1 MPDGVIV
8 AAAFAAAY
16 LIGSVPF
23 SFVVARVVSG
33 VDLREVG
40 IGTVSGSG
48 VGVAAGFWPMALAG
62 LLDIGK
68 GALAVLPLAG
78 SRPMAA
84 AVAGGFAVVGHN
96 WSPFL
101 RAAGG
106 RGISVAIGVCAVLA
120 WPGALVLLAGLAVGK
135 LLHHT
140 ALGSVVSQAALPP
153 VLAVTDG
160 GVGLV
165 VGLAAVVPMWAKRV
179 LGNRPPDDPSP
190 SVYLFRWLYDHDP
203 DDGAGRP

>member
-1 MPDGVIV
+1 MPAGVIV

-23 SFVVARVVSG
+23 SHVVSRVVSG
-33 VDLREVG
+33 VDLRDVG

-48 VGVAAGFWPMALAG
+48 VGVTSGFWPMALAG

-84 AVAGGFAVVGHN
+84 AVAGGFAVAGHN

-106 RGISVAIGVCAVLA
+106 RGISVAIGACAVLA
-120 WPGALVLLAGLAVGK
+120 WPGALVLLAGMAVGK
-135 LLHHT
+135 VFHQT

-160 GVGLV
+160 RVGLV
-165 VGLAAVVPMWAKRV
+165 VGLAAVVPMWTKRV
-179 LGNRPPDDPSP
+179 LGNRPPAERSFR
-190 SVYLFRWLYDHDP
+190 VFFFRWLYDHDP
-203 DDGAGRP
+203 GGEAGRP

>member
-1 MPDGVIV
+1 MPDAVIV

-23 SFVVARVVSG
+23 SYVVARAVAG
-33 VDLREVG
+33 VDLRDVG

-48 VGVAAGFWPMALAG
+48 VGVSAGFWPMALAG

-84 AVAGGFAVVGHN
+84 AIAGGFAVVGHN

-120 WPGALVLLAGLAVGK
+120 WPGSVVLLAGLAIGK
-135 LLHHT
+135 VFHHT
-140 ALGSVVSQAALPP
+140 GLGSVISQAALPP

-160 GVGLV
+160 RLGLA
-165 VGLAAVVPMWAKRV
+165 VGLAAVVPMWAKRIV
-179 LGNRPPDDPSP
+179 GNRPPADRSVG
-190 SVYLFRWLYDHDP
+190 VYLFRWLYDHDP
-203 DDGAGRP
+203 GEASG